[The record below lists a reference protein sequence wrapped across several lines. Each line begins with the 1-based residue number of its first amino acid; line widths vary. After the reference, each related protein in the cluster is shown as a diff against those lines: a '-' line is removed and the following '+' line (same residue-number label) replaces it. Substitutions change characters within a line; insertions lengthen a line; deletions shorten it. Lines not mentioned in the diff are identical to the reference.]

1 MVAEGHKRPTVRRHR
16 MVSEIAD
23 NHLLQ
28 PPPLRGDGLMQ
39 APAQRLLHGLE
50 LRPHAVTTALPLK
63 LESAAARPAADEREA
78 QEAEGL
84 RFAKAPPRP
93 VRRRLAAELDQPG
106 LVRMQPQPERLQ
118 TPTERLPEAPGLGLV
133 LEADHDVVRVAYEDH
148 GALRRAPSP
157 ARGLQVEH

>member
-39 APAQRLLHGLE
+39 APTQRLLHGLE
-50 LRPHAVTTALPLK
+50 LRPHALTTALPLK
-63 LESAAARPAADEREA
+63 LEAAAAGSAADEGEA

-84 RFAKAPPRP
+84 RLAKAPPRP
-93 VRRRLAAELDQPG
+93 VRRRVAAELDQTG
-106 LVRMQPQPERLQ
+106 LVRMQRQSERLQ
-118 TPTERLPEAPGLGLV
+118 TPAQRL
-133 LEADHDVVRVAYEDH
+133 LEA
-148 GALRRAPSP
+148 
-157 ARGLQVEH
+157 

>member
-28 PPPLRGDGLMQ
+28 PPPLRRDGLMQ

-63 LESAAARPAADEREA
+63 LESAAASPAADEREA

-84 RFAKAPPRP
+84 RLAKAPPRP
-93 VRRRLAAELDQPG
+93 VRHRMAAELDQAGFFP
-106 LVRMQPQPERLQ
+106 VERQ
-118 TPTERLPEAPGLGLV
+118 
-133 LEADHDVVRVAYEDH
+133 
-148 GALRRAPSP
+148 
-157 ARGLQVEH
+157 RGT